1 MTCPQT
7 STLGV
12 YLLGALEPEDRS
24 SFESHLHGCEIC
36 RAELVRLAPLPGL
49 LNQISLADFED
60 GSMLAVLEATAP
72 SIELPEL
79 PELQELPEPPP
90 DPPPDPPQPPADIE
104 PADTPHHRRRF
115 WIAAAAAAV
124 VVAITVAAVL
134 GYTVWGQD
142 PPAAQAVTWS
152 ATNPV
157 TGVRAEVQL
166 TPTEWGTDLRV
177 WMSNVPPGKECK
189 LVVMAR
195 NGYHDTVGYREV
207 AGWWRTGHD
216 GKPGIPGST
225 SIDVDMIYKLQF
237 IDDDDIQL
245 VDIAAPR

>member
-49 LNQISLADFED
+49 LNQISLADFEEP
-60 GSMLAVLEATAP
+60 GAATLTASETKAT
-72 SIELPEL
+72 SIELADL
-79 PELQELPEPPP
+79 PPV
-90 DPPPDPPQPPADIE
+90 DPPPLE
-104 PADTPHHRRRF
+104 PVAEPDTPSDARPRRRF
-115 WIAAAAAAV
+115 WVAAAAAAV
-124 VVAITVAAVL
+124 VVAITVAAIL
-134 GYTVWGQD
+134 GYTALQQD

-157 TGVRAEVQL
+157 NGIKAEVKL
-166 TPTEWGTDLRV
+166 TPTDWGTDVRV

-195 NGYHDTVGYREV
+195 NGYHDTAGYREV
-207 AGWWRTGHD
+207 AGWWKTGHE
-216 GKPGIPGST
+216 GKPGVPGST
-225 SIDVDMIYKLQF
+225 SIDLDMIYKLQF

-245 VDIAAPR
+245 VDIHAPQ